1 MFNYE
6 CELCNKSFSA
16 TEEQKNP
23 VCPSCR
29 ELYNINNDYIYGTGE
44 YAKKKTPIEQTPL
57 PRRRK
62 VVPLWV
68 PSGTVYSTLP
78 SMEGTCTVSPSTA

>member
-44 YAKKKTPIEQTPL
+44 YAKKKTPIEQTKSQNHQL
-57 PRRRK
+57 VMAK
-62 VVPLWV
+62 LVPFV
-68 PSGTVYSTLP
+68 AKSTRVNIMYAMLV
-78 SMEGTCTVSPSTA
+78 SMNTI